1 MPKKRKTR
9 NQKISSEK
17 KRQIDHETVVS
28 VDSSS
33 SKTTQSTQQET
44 ATQEVTFSLPTNYHA
59 TQTTQKEKK
68 ITSSVTTSISTSEYG
83 YLGKDLMRTAL
94 LSGAIVIAE
103 LLIRLFYTH

>member
-9 NQKISSEK
+9 NQKISSEQ
-17 KRQIDHETVVS
+17 KRQIVHETVLS

-33 SKTTQSTQQET
+33 NKTTQSIQQET
-44 ATQEVTFSLPTNYHA
+44 ANQGMTFSLPTNYHS
-59 TQTTQKEKK
+59 TQTVQKEKK
-68 ITSSVTTSISTSEYG
+68 TTSAVTSISTSEYG